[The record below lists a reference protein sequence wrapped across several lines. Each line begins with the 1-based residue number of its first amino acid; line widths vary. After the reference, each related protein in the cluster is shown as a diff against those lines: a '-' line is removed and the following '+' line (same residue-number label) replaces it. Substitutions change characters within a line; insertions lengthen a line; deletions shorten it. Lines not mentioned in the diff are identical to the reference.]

1 MFVFVLL
8 GIALHPFWFA
18 AVLGEKERA
27 GCFAVVDLW
36 VCCCCGCSVAL
47 SHSAL
52 GRSTVC
58 GSVCGFGI
66 S

>member
-18 AVLGEKERA
+18 A

-36 VCCCCGCSVAL
+36 VCCCCECSVAL

-58 GSVCGFGI
+58 GFGI